1 MLSPP
6 YRRNLTLKYAG
17 MIEFDPWYTVDK
29 KEKEIKEI
37 AKVRMECEEKERQ
50 ENYYLWRM
58 KNFCRIFSPTKL
70 SEEEYI
76 DLFYKKLRWENI
88 RNVFSEQQLEEIFS
102 FVDSK
107 VLVGASYY
115 LIFPY
120 YVIEISSEF
129 GFDIKT
135 LIRALDD
142 TCRFF

>member
-1 MLSPP
+1 M
-6 YRRNLTLKYAG
+6 NYAG
-17 MIEFDPWYTVDK
+17 MIDFDPWYTVDK

-120 YVIEISSEF
+120 YVIEI
-129 GFDIKT
+129 IAI
-135 LIRALDD
+135 IRIGGIQLGEELFQLPKPQK
-142 TCRFF
+142 RRKP